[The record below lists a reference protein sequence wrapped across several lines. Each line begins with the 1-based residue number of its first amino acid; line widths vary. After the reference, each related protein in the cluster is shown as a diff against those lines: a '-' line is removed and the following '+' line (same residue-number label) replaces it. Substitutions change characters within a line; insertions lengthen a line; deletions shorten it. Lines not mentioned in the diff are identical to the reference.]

1 MTINWDALC
10 TGPCVA
16 VFGEDIDYTPAGGD
30 TVTVQLVY
38 DEGNKHVTVAG
49 MVSVNESNPIVS
61 GSLSQFQQYGLEPQ
75 QGDTL
80 VIRRTGEAFT
90 VRDVNEDGKGSV
102 VLPLNY
108 MGDT

>member
-1 MTINWDALC
+1 MVDWDAMV

-16 VFGEDIDYTPAGGD
+16 IFGEDVDYTPAGGA

-38 DEGNKHVTVAG
+38 DEGNKDVDLAG
-49 MVSVNESNPIVS
+49 GMGVNSSNPIVS
-61 GSLSQFQQYGLEPQ
+61 GSLSVFPVPPQ

-80 VIRRTGEAFT
+80 VIRSTGQAF
-90 VRDVNEDGKGSV
+90 VVKDVNEDGKGSV